1 MNNTTN
7 TNTNTKLQTRNMPTD
22 AKYLANKELNDL
34 LYGHLQ
40 SISHITTDEEGNTIR
55 FVYEKNINKSEIAEK
70 LKLSR
75 PTTNKYFKKLVT
87 YGFLR
92 ETTVVYEGIMSKAYQ
107 LPENSTQFVPL
118 PIETL
123 AFLIS
128 TTNANVIKVYTYLKM
143 RNNYKR
149 HVCNQPFYEF
159 TYKELSS
166 VMGYSYHDK
175 NNKYF
180 QNILKALTLF
190 GLIEC
195 SWNGK
200 IGEKS
205 LFKLT
210 KVNEYVVKNSTL
222 VNPNAH
228 SFNERLP
235 KTNCEK

>member
-1 MNNTTN
+1 MN
-7 TNTNTKLQTRNMPTD
+7 KLQTRNMPTD

-40 SISHITTDEEGNTIR
+40 SISHITTDENGNTIR

-92 ETTVVYEGIMSKAYQ
+92 ETFVDFEGVKFKCYQ

-118 PIETL
+118 KIETL
-123 AFLIS
+123 SFLIS
-128 TTNANVIKVYTYLKM
+128 TTNANVIKIYTYLKM
-143 RNNYKR
+143 RHNYKMN
-149 HVCNQPFYEF
+149 VLNEPFYEF
-159 TYKELSS
+159 TYMEISAVL
-166 VMGYSYHDK
+166 GYSYQNK
-175 NNKYF
+175 NNKYI

-195 SWNGK
+195 KWNSI

-205 LFKLT
+205 MFKLIRT
-210 KVNEYVVKNSTL
+210 NDYVVKDSTL
-222 VNPNAH
+222 VNPDAH

-235 KTNCEK
+235 KTKEQKQYTF